1 MRGTRGDVER
11 AGRCMGSII
20 KSIGHG
26 LLAAGI
32 LLIVIYGLGAY
43 LRGREAFRDALDPT
57 AMKTYLALLRAAPR
71 TGRVIQARQ
80 GNSFCPESGTGC
92 RSKLGSSDAYSG
104 RTRRSSV
111 CAGSCSFH

>member
-1 MRGTRGDVER
+1 MRGTRGMER
-11 AGRCMGSII
+11 AGCCMGSII

-57 AMKTYLALLRAAPR
+57 AMKTYLTLLPLAPGLLLLWLSDLLAAR
-71 TGRVIQARQ
+71 
-80 GNSFCPESGTGC
+80 
-92 RSKLGSSDAYSG
+92 
-104 RTRRSSV
+104 RRS
-111 CAGSCSFH
+111 